1 MHDDDDDDGHNGDD
15 DDDDDDRNLIRT
27 QVRSLSADP
36 FQSLNQSLNL
46 VVSVGNMWRVLNLS
60 SPRPPDQSN
69 HLNQPVNEIN

>member
-46 VVSVGNMWRVLNLS
+46 GGR
-60 SPRPPDQSN
+60 
-69 HLNQPVNEIN
+69 